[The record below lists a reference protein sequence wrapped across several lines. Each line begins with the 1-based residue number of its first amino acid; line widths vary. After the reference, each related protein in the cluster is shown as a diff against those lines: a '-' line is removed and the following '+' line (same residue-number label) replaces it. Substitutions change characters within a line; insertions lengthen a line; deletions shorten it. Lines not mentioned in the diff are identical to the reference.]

1 MFIRLSRCL
10 LIQIKEVVFI
20 PAKNQE
26 FDSLLKLSS
35 RAFANALMHITG
47 EKPGIKEVLHQD
59 VLTARLK
66 RGILD
71 LPVLATY
78 GLCILYEFHAGRI
91 SGKTVLRNYQYA
103 IDLRVEVDG
112 PVKPHFV
119 SLDGNKTP
127 IPKIEL
133 FPGVFTNPEVTFLAD
148 IDGEQS
154 LNTIKDKL
162 ENQVELDEMDAYC
175 LALMPFFQH
184 EKSREEVL
192 EYMCHFINEIEISE
206 EHKYIIKLVQIL
218 SVNALFVDE
227 KQEEFLGV
235 VYMESTY
242 IARYEK
248 NLIDNAH
255 KEGREEGLQEGREEG
270 LEEGIKKGIKD
281 TKNSLAVKMKADGV
295 SSDFIFKY
303 LGIML

>member
-1 MFIRLSRCL
+1 MF
-10 LIQIKEVVFI
+10 
-20 PAKNQE
+20 
-26 FDSLLKLSS
+26 
-35 RAFANALMHITG
+35 
-47 EKPGIKEVLHQD
+47 
-59 VLTARLK
+59 
-66 RGILD
+66 
-71 LPVLATY
+71 
-78 GLCILYEFHAGRI
+78 CILYEFHAGRI

-184 EKSREEVL
+184 EKSRYYIGL
-192 EYMCHFINEIEISE
+192 FIS
-206 EHKYIIKLVQIL
+206 YAFFSL
-218 SVNALFVDE
+218 
-227 KQEEFLGV
+227 LG
-235 VYMESTY
+235 
-242 IARYEK
+242 
-248 NLIDNAH
+248 
-255 KEGREEGLQEGREEG
+255 
-270 LEEGIKKGIKD
+270 
-281 TKNSLAVKMKADGV
+281 
-295 SSDFIFKY
+295 
-303 LGIML
+303 